1 MSPNKR
7 MKDPAC
13 LWCTHDAAESTLND
27 LDPPES
33 FWYESDHIYFL
44 LLKAFYVSLFI
55 LPSFHSL
62 RFPDTHCVVC
72 LFLLLSLAFHC
83 QTNRILWS
91 AAQSE
96 LRSMPS
102 SPTHTHTYAHA
113 QGIGTNTHCDYPF
126 FVFVCF
132 WCSCA
137 FVIVFYLFFC
147 FLHFMFCRQLNGTG
161 RFHGLASL
169 DDITAIIST
178 PPLGGFQVATPASPI
193 WWTWNQSLTR
203 WALSTNVQIC
213 WFCFTSNVL
222 CVCNIR

>member
-62 RFPDTHCVVC
+62 WFPDTHCVVC

-137 FVIVFYLFFC
+137 FVIVFLFVLLFSS
-147 FLHFMFCRQLNGTG
+147 FY
-161 RFHGLASL
+161 
-169 DDITAIIST
+169 
-178 PPLGGFQVATPASPI
+178 V
-193 WWTWNQSLTR
+193 
-203 WALSTNVQIC
+203 LSTAKWHRQIS
-213 WFCFTSNVL
+213 WFGQFGWYNCYYQHPTFRRIPGSHTSLSNLMNMKSVS
-222 CVCNIR
+222 NKMSTFH